1 MARCDFQW
9 EYMRDIACMECS
21 SLVAVRAYKCMSLF
35 ALLGGWGGGVGEG
48 GSSMERSAHR

>member
-1 MARCDFQW
+1 MARCDIQW

-35 ALLGGWGGGVGEG
+35 ALLGG
-48 GSSMERSAHR
+48 